1 MIVITADQLRTEEL
15 RLRYLELI
23 DRPDVFPTRANWQ
36 FIISHAML
44 GLGQALY
51 HKYLVARTIPE
62 MDREELHDI
71 AVEQFP
77 LYLRAVPRRYAVEVV
92 YSDFTTDPA
101 STVELIRECQLFD
114 AGGIMTMI
122 NAGHM
127 TTAMDVLDSYS
138 AEYTAD
144 DLMRMQSLLRYF
156 DSLPELGSVEQRRGL
171 LGTSVKY
178 ICPRG
183 HVNDG
188 DSTYCGHS
196 GCGLDI
202 HGLNAGQASRIE
214 VLRHRV
220 RALSGLL
227 AGASE

>member
-1 MIVITADQLRTEEL
+1 MTVITAEQLKTEEL

-23 DRPDVFPTRANWQ
+23 EKPDVFPTRANWQ
-36 FIISHAML
+36 FIISHGML
-44 GLGQALY
+44 GLGPALY
-51 HKYLVARTIPE
+51 RKYLASRTIPE

-77 LYLRAVPRRYAVEVV
+77 AYLCAVPRRYAVETV

-101 STVELIRECQLFD
+101 STASLIRECRLFD
-114 AGGIMTMI
+114 ARGIMAMI
-122 NAGHM
+122 QAGRLS
-127 TTAMDVLDSYS
+127 TALDVIDTYS

-144 DLMRMQSLLRYF
+144 DLAQMQSLVRCL

-171 LGTSVKY
+171 LGSSVKY

-188 DSTYCGHS
+188 DRTYCGHS

-202 HGLNAGQASRIE
+202 HGLTSEQADRIE
-214 VLRHRV
+214 ILRHRV
-220 RALSGLL
+220 RALATLISGI
-227 AGASE
+227 GD